1 MVSLNAFVMID
12 STLDIVVKPEQS
24 GCFGFWANN
33 SNTGTRSLLICL
45 FQQLVGD
52 LTTGSTASTNTHLD
66 ALQRWS
72 R

>member
-52 LTTGSTASTNTHLD
+52 LTTGSAHPP
-66 ALQRWS
+66 
-72 R
+72 